1 MTPFRKKMIL
11 AIACLANFMVVLDVA
26 IVNVALPTIKH
37 SLNLNQG
44 TLQWIVVAYS
54 LLLGGFLLLGG
65 RLGDLMGRR
74 RVLISGLTIFSA
86 ASLVA
91 GVTHSIGLLIAS
103 RGVQGF
109 GAALVAPTAL
119 SIVAHT
125 FTEARERNGALGL
138 YGAIGGTSA
147 SVGVIASGLLT
158 DGAGWRWVFFINIP
172 IGILLIALATVFLPK
187 DESVK
192 TARRFDA
199 VGASTVTA
207 ALLLFVY
214 AINKGAD
221 YGWGSLKTLG
231 LFGASAALMALFAW
245 VESRAQSPLVPR
257 SALKNRDMV
266 AADIGSFLV
275 FGSVFSFIFL
285 GTLFMQQQFGYS
297 PTKTGGAWLATTLMF
312 FVSAG
317 VTGAKLVA
325 HIGVKRLLI
334 TGMALFGLA
343 MLWLVRAP
351 MHASYLTDLM
361 PAFII
366 AGLAG
371 GFMAPSLQ
379 VAALARAKSN
389 ELGLAS
395 GLVAMAQEIG
405 GAVAIASVSAILVTK
420 MQNIAH
426 AASVAAR
433 QTTMLQAFHAAF
445 MLIAA
450 IAVVGVVAMSLAFTN
465 SVEEDVDAMDPSV
478 REEAAALSL
487 GESEV

>member
-44 TLQWIVVAYS
+44 VLQWIVVAYS

-103 RGVQGF
+103 RGVQGW

-158 DGAGWRWVFFINIP
+158 DGPGWRWVFFINIP
-172 IGILLIALATVFLPK
+172 IGVLLIALTAVFLPK

-192 TARRFDA
+192 TTRRFDA

-221 YGWGSLKTLG
+221 YGWSSPKTLG
-231 LFGASAALMALFAW
+231 LFGVSAVLMSLFAW
-245 VESRAQSPLVPR
+245 VESRAQSPLVPA

-285 GTLFMQQQFGYS
+285 GTLFMQQRFGYS

-325 HIGVKRLLI
+325 QIGVKRLLI

-395 GLVAMAQEIG
+395 GLVAMTQEVG

-426 AASVAAR
+426 AASIAAR

-445 MLIAA
+445 MLIAV
-450 IAVVGVVAMSLAFTN
+450 IAVVGVVAMSVAFTK
-465 SVEEDVDAMDPSV
+465 SVEEDVDAMDSSV
-478 REEAAALSL
+478 REEAAALAL

>member
-37 SLNLNQG
+37 SLNLSQG
-44 TLQWIVVAYS
+44 TLQWIVIAYS

-65 RLGDLMGRR
+65 RLGDLLGKR
-74 RVLISGLTIFSA
+74 RVLITGLTIFSA
-86 ASLVA
+86 ASLAA
-91 GVTHSIGLLIAS
+91 GVTHSVGLLIAA
-103 RGVQGF
+103 RGIQGF
-109 GAALVAPTAL
+109 GAALVAPAAL

-125 FTEARERNGALGL
+125 FTEVRERNSALGI

-158 DGAGWRWVFFINIP
+158 DGPGWRWVFFINIP
-172 IGILLIALATVFLPK
+172 IGVLLIALAVAFLPK
-187 DESVK
+187 DEPVK
-192 TARRFDA
+192 TARRFDTL
-199 VGASTVTA
+199 GASTVTA

-214 AINKGAD
+214 TINKGAD
-221 YGWGSLKTLG
+221 YGWGSFKTLG
-231 LFGASAALMALFAW
+231 LFGVSALLIAFFAW
-245 VESRAQSPLVPR
+245 IESRSKSPLVPG
-257 SALKNRDMV
+257 SVLKNRDMV

-317 VTGAKLVA
+317 MTGAKLVA
-325 HIGVKRLLI
+325 QVGVKRLLL
-334 TGMALFGLA
+334 TGMFLFGAA
-343 MLWLVRAP
+343 MLWLMRAP
-351 MHASYLTDLM
+351 VHASYAADLM
-361 PAFII
+361 PAFIV

-379 VAALARAKSN
+379 VAALARAKSD

-405 GAVAIASVSAILVTK
+405 GAVAIASVSAILVAK
-420 MQNIAH
+420 MQDVPHIA
-426 AASVAAR
+426 SLAAR
-433 QTTMLQAFHAAF
+433 QTTMLHAFHAGF
-445 MLIAA
+445 MLIAVVA
-450 IAVVGVVAMSLAFTN
+450 AVGVVTVGVAFSK
-465 SVEEDVDAMDPSV
+465 SVEEDVEAMDPAT
-478 REEAAALSL
+478 REEALALAI

>member
-1 MTPFRKKMIL
+1 MTPLRKKMIL

-37 SLNLNQG
+37 TLNLSQG
-44 TLQWIVVAYS
+44 TLQWIVIAYS

-65 RLGDLMGRR
+65 RLGDLLGKR
-74 RVLISGLTIFSA
+74 RVLIAGLALFSA

-91 GVTHSIGLLIAS
+91 GLTHSIGLLIAA
-103 RGVQGF
+103 RAIQGF
-109 GAALVAPTAL
+109 GAALVAPAAL

-125 FTEARERNGALGL
+125 FTEARERNGALGI

-158 DGAGWRWVFFINIP
+158 DGPGWRWVFFINIP
-172 IGILLIALATVFLPK
+172 IGILLISLAAIFLPK
-187 DESVK
+187 DQSVK
-192 TARRFDA
+192 TARRFDSL
-199 VGASTVTA
+199 GASTITA

-231 LFGASAALMALFAW
+231 LFGISALLIAVFAW
-245 VESRAQSPLVPR
+245 VESRSQSPLLPR
-257 SALKNRDMV
+257 TVLKNRDMV

-275 FGSVFSFIFL
+275 FGSIFSFIFL

-297 PTKTGGAWLATTLMF
+297 PTKTGVAWLATTLTF

-317 VTGAKLVA
+317 LTGAKLVTQL
-325 HIGVKRLLI
+325 GVKRLLLA
-334 TGMALFGLA
+334 GMTLFGLA

-351 MHASYLTDLM
+351 VNAGYTAGIM
-361 PAFII
+361 PAFIM

-371 GFMAPSLQ
+371 GFMAPALQ
-379 VAALARAKSN
+379 VAALARAKSD

-395 GLVAMAQEIG
+395 GLVAMMQEIG
-405 GAVAIASVSAILVTK
+405 GAVAIASVSAILVAK
-420 MQNIAH
+420 MQNISHITSSA
-426 AASVAAR
+426 VR
-433 QTTMLQAFHAAF
+433 QTTTLHAFHTGF

-450 IAVVGVVAMSLAFTN
+450 IAAVGVLAV
-465 SVEEDVDAMDPSV
+465 SVLFSKRLEQDVDAMDSASKK
-478 REEAAALSL
+478 EAQAIAL
-487 GESEV
+487 GEAEI

>member
-1 MTPFRKKMIL
+1 
-11 AIACLANFMVVLDVA
+11 MVVLDVA

-37 SLNLNQG
+37 SLNLNQS
-44 TLQWIVVAYS
+44 TLQWIVIAYS

-65 RLGDLMGRR
+65 RLGDLLGKR

-86 ASLVA
+86 ASLAA
-91 GVTHSIGLLIAS
+91 GITHSVGLLIAA
-103 RGVQGF
+103 RGAQGF
-109 GAALVAPTAL
+109 GAALVAPAAL

-125 FTEARERNGALGL
+125 FTEARERNSALGI

-158 DGAGWRWVFFINIP
+158 DGPGWRWVFFINIP
-172 IGILLIALATVFLPK
+172 IGILLIALASVFLPK
-187 DESVK
+187 DEPVK

-199 VGASTVTA
+199 LGATTVTG

-221 YGWGSLKTLG
+221 YGWGSVKTLG
-231 LFGASAALMALFAW
+231 LFGTSVLLVGLFAW
-245 VESRAQSPLVPR
+245 VESRSKSPLVPG
-257 SALKNRDMV
+257 SALKNRNMV

-275 FGSVFSFIFL
+275 FGCVFSFIFL

-317 VTGAKLVA
+317 ITGAKLVTQV
-325 HIGVKRLLI
+325 GVKRLLI
-334 TGMALFGLA
+334 VGMALFGLA
-343 MLWLVRAP
+343 MLWLMRAP
-351 MHASYLTDLM
+351 ANENYVTDLM
-361 PAFII
+361 PAFIV

-379 VAALARAKSN
+379 VAALARAKSD

-405 GAVAIASVSAILVTK
+405 GAVVVASVSAILVTK
-420 MQNIAH
+420 MQNIGH
-426 AASVAAR
+426 AANAVTQ
-433 QTTMLQAFHAAF
+433 QTTLLHAFHAGF

-450 IAVVGVVAMSLAFTN
+450 IAAIGVLTVSVAFTK
-465 SVEEDVDAMDPSV
+465 SVREDVDAMDAAT
-478 REEAAALSL
+478 REEALAIAV